1 LLIDEEDHELYHY
14 GVKRKS
20 GRYPWGSGQTP
31 EERGTTFLGIIDDLR
46 KKGLSDAEIA
56 KSFSTEEHPFNT
68 THLRATIS
76 IAGNA
81 KKAADISQAERLKAK
96 GLSNSAIAEKM
107 YGSKSKESTVRALL
121 APGARDKADV
131 LTATSDMLRGRVD
144 KDGFID
150 IGKGVENQIGMA
162 RTKFDTAVAVLE
174 AEGYTVHKVAVP
186 QVGTQHDTTTKVL
199 APPGTEWKD
208 VMQNRDK
215 IVPLQSWSEDGGRKW
230 TEPQPPLS
238 ISSKRVQIKYKEDG
252 GDQADGVMYIR
263 PGAKDLDM
271 GGTHYAQARILV
283 DGSHYLKGMA
293 VLKDDLPPG
302 VDIQFNTNKSKGT
315 PMLGPKDNTVLKPIQ
330 KDDPSNPFGSSI
342 NRQITHDSGPLKGK
356 LKSAVNLVNEEATW
370 DDWSRNLASQMLSK
384 QRPELIKGQLDV
396 TYAKKK
402 AQLDEILALNNPT
415 VRAKLLQS
423 YADDMD
429 SSAVHLKAAAMPRQK
444 THVILP
450 INSLK
455 EHEIYAPNYRDGESV
470 VLIRYPHGGKFEIPE
485 LTVNNRNAQAR
496 KMLGNVT
503 AAVGINHRVA
513 ARLSGADFDGDT
525 VVVIPNNHKRISTE
539 PPLPGLKGFDPQRF
553 YPGYPGMKKMSNT
566 QTEMGKISNLITD
579 MTIAGATHQ
588 ELAQAVR
595 HSMVVI
601 DAEKHGLNYRQS
613 ALDNGISALKKKY
626 QVTPEHPQGGAAT
639 LLSRSTGDR
648 EVPDFKPRPMSDGG
662 PIDPKTG
669 RLIFVPTNKLASKKV
684 TNKDTGEVTYV
695 KVPKTRKMQRG
706 AVEVVDGQVRPLDD
720 AHKLVGAKKTPVE
733 ILYANYSNQV
743 RDLANQARM
752 ELVNN
757 TKPLPYSPSAKQTYA
772 KEVASLNAK
781 LNTALKNAP
790 LERQAQVIA
799 NAQIKLR
806 RAENPN
812 LDSDQI
818 KKLSSQEL
826 KKARART
833 GADKKQI
840 GSPDSPLTQEEWNA
854 IQAGA
859 ITHTKL
865 KSILDNADIEVVK
878 QLATPKSAVIMAP
891 TKVSRARALA
901 NAGYTQAEIAEE
913 LGVSLSTLRRGM
925 AG

>member
-1 LLIDEEDHELYHY
+1 MLINEDDHELYHY
-14 GVKRKS
+14 GIKRKS

-31 EERGTTFLGIIDDLR
+31 EERGTTFLGMVDSLR
-46 KKGLSDAEIA
+46 KQGISDADIA
-56 KSFSTEEHPFNT
+56 KSFSTPEHPFNT

-81 KKAADISQAERLKAK
+81 KKAADISMAERLKAK
-96 GLSNSAIAEKM
+96 GMRNTAIAERM
-107 YGSKSKESTVRALL
+107 YGSASKESTVRALL

-131 LTATSDMLRGRVD
+131 LTATSEMLRGRVD

-162 RTKFDTAVAVLE
+162 RTKLDTSVTILE
-174 AEGYTVHKVAVP
+174 AEGYTVHKVPVP
-186 QVGTQHDTTTKVL
+186 QVGRGQDTTTKVL
-199 APPGTEWKD
+199 APPGTQWKD

-215 IVPLQSWSEDGGRKW
+215 IVPLQAWTEDGGRKW

-238 ISSKRVQIKYKEDG
+238 INSKRVQVKWKEDG
-252 GDQADGVMYIR
+252 GDQADGVIYVR

-271 GGTHYAQARILV
+271 GGTHYAQARILI

-293 VLKDDLPPG
+293 VLKDDLPAG
-302 VDIQFNTNKSKGT
+302 VDVQFNTNKSKVEKGGNKLEAMKKVEAT
-315 PMLGPKDNTVLKPIQ
+315 A
-330 KDDPSNPFGSSI
+330 DPTNPFGASI
-342 NRQITHDSGPLKGK
+342 GRQIVHDTGPSKGK
-356 LKSAVNLVNEEATW
+356 LKSAINIVNEEATW

-384 QRPELIKGQLDV
+384 QKPELIKGQLDV

-402 AQLDEILALNNPT
+402 AQLDEILSLTNPT
-415 VRAKLLQS
+415 VKAKLLQS

-485 LTVNNRNAQAR
+485 LTVNNRNSQA
-496 KMLGNVT
+496 KKLLGNVT
-503 AAVGINHRVA
+503 AAVGINHKVA

-525 VVVIPNNHKRISTE
+525 VVVIPNNHKRISSE

-613 ALDNGISALKKKY
+613 ALDNGISALRKKY

-648 EVPDFKPRPMSDGG
+648 DVPDFKPRPMSEGG

-669 RLIFVPTNKLASKKV
+669 KLIFVPTNKLASKKV
-684 TNKDTGEVTYV
+684 VDKATGEVSYV
-695 KVPKTRKMQRG
+695 KVPKTKKVQRG
-706 AVEVVDGQVRPLDD
+706 AVEVVDGQVRPLGD

-733 ILYANYSNQV
+733 ILYADYSNQV
-743 RDLANQARM
+743 RDLANQARL
-752 ELVNN
+752 ELIHN

-812 LDSDQI
+812 LDSDQV
-818 KKLSSQEL
+818 KKVTAQEL
-826 KKARART
+826 KRARART

-840 GSPDSPLTQEEWNA
+840 GSPESPLTQEEWNA

-878 QLATPKSAVIMAP
+878 QLATPQATVRMAP
-891 TKVSRARALA
+891 AKVSRARALA
-901 NAGYTQAEIAEE
+901 NAGYTQAEIADE
-913 LGVSLSTLRRGM
+913 LGVSLSTLRRGLT
-925 AG
+925 G